1 MFCPGEAGDQK
12 DLAVGGSFQL
22 LYSFCCG
29 MAARFFCCNTT
40 NIHCGCREHTVSS
53 QGGAQLSMCPCKR
66 AYLRAKKSRP
76 GCRHLEGMGPLKQL
90 SITPSFFF
98 SSSITLWGY
107 IGTVYLCL
115 KNTISGVFPR
125 AVTVCFSSGCHV
137 LQVHQSRPFQAQGS
151 LFFSHRTVFQSP
163 TFISPE
169 ASLTGSSRG
178 NRCPSAAGSASTS
191 GPLAAPPALRRAHH
205 RHDSALLLAT
215 AGLTSHLSLIS
226 PLTAA
231 ILSHHERPRQARCLY
246 LAPLW
251 DFLRDLLGPGP
262 AAQLRHHRRRLA
274 ALTAPPQENRAQNGA
289 GARHQQ
295 EPHDAALRRRFAT
308 AERGRVSVKS
318 AKRIVEADSSHPPR
332 AVVGEGTRGCGCR
345 ASRPLPRE
353 SGNAARRPHPIP
365 VSAG

>member
-151 LFFSHRTVFQSP
+151 LFFSHRTLFQSP

-231 ILSHHERPRQARCLY
+231 ILSHHERPRQPRCLY

-251 DFLRDLLGPGP
+251 DLFTGFTRARTRG
-262 AAQLRHHRRRLA
+262 A
-274 ALTAPPQENRAQNGA
+274 APPPPPPRCPHSSASGEQGA
-289 GARHQQ
+289 KW
-295 EPHDAALRRRFAT
+295 
-308 AERGRVSVKS
+308 RGR
-318 AKRIVEADSSHPPR
+318 EAPT
-332 AVVGEGTRGCGCR
+332 G
-345 ASRPLPRE
+345 
-353 SGNAARRPHPIP
+353 AARRRPPPQIRHCGTRPRLCEKC
-365 VSAG
+365 